1 MNIGLTLGKFIPFH
15 EGHRFMVQ
23 KALDEMDKVIV
34 MVYED
39 DSTIIPVRQ
48 RANWIRKCFADYG
61 DNIEV
66 IECYNCPQEVGYTKS
81 IIKEHNSYIL
91 RKMGNKGITHFYSS
105 EEYGDHVSK
114 ALKAIDRRVDMSRTC
129 VPICGTTIR
138 ENPYACR
145 KFIPDVVYK
154 DLIVKVAFLGSEST
168 GKSTMAKVCA
178 NAFNSKMVREY
189 GEEYWKANN
198 CNGILTSEQ
207 LCEIA
212 RKQIELEEE
221 TVFEAN
227 GYLFCDTTPL
237 ITYMFCNYYH
247 GKVTDDLWDMAR
259 RSEKIYDVVFVCD
272 TDIPFDPSN
281 GRRSRE
287 INLEQQ
293 QILIDEL
300 RMRKMPFITLKGT
313 IEERLIAVERTLKAL
328 PSKWR

>member
-23 KALDEMDKVIV
+23 KALDEMDKVMV

-39 DSTIIPVRQ
+39 DGTIIPVRQ
-48 RANWIRKCFADYG
+48 RANWIRKCFADCG
-61 DNIEV
+61 DKIEV
-66 IECYNCPQEVGYTKS
+66 IECYNCPQEVGYTET
-81 IIKEHNSYIL
+81 IIKQHNSYIL
-91 RKMGNKGITHFYSS
+91 QKVGNKGITHFYSS
-105 EEYGDHVSK
+105 EEYGEHVSK
-114 ALKAIDRRVDMSRTC
+114 ALKAIDRRVDMSRIY
-129 VPICGTTIR
+129 VPIRGTTIR

-145 KFIPDVVYK
+145 KFIPNVVYK

-178 NAFNSKMVREY
+178 DAFNSKMVREY

-198 CNGILTSEQ
+198 LNGILTPEQ
-207 LCEIA
+207 LGEIA
-212 RKQIELEEE
+212 KKQIELEEE
-221 TVFEAN
+221 TVLEAN
-227 GYLFCDTTPL
+227 GCLFCDTTPL
-237 ITYMFCNYYH
+237 TTYMFCIYYH
-247 GKVTDDLWDMAR
+247 GRATDDLWDMAR
-259 RSEKIYDVVFVCD
+259 KSERIYDVVFVCD

-293 QILIDEL
+293 KILIDEL
-300 RMRKMPFITLKGT
+300 RMRKIPFIMLKGS
-313 IEERLIAVERTLKAL
+313 IEERLKTVERTLKAL